1 MIRNTGA
8 DVMKRAF
15 YFMGLIALSAPIPV
29 SAFSLSIADGV
40 GIEQSEPVR
49 AKRKV
54 IDKSCLMICEKWG
67 ENDCEKWVMKCKGDK
82 GYPTGLLLSQ

>member
-1 MIRNTGA
+1 
-8 DVMKRAF
+8 MKTALCF
-15 YFMGLIALSAPIPV
+15 AALISFSAPTLAG
-29 SAFSLSIADGV
+29 AFAPAPADGIT
-40 GIEQSEPVR
+40 GRYSDTIR

-82 GYPTGLLLSQ
+82 GYPKGILLRQ